1 MTTRKPVSSVIVSK
15 NLASQKEKEIKNIS
29 SYS

>member
-15 NLASQKEKEIKNIS
+15 NLASQKEKEIKK
-29 SYS
+29 YFQL